1 MYLDTDIKMDVTYV
15 YYLLGTI
22 ILPRV
27 INTYRYLGI
36 EPSADLGLQIKDNVV
51 LRYTSEQKK
60 LVDTLMY
67 LSLSIKGIAIV
78 SQSLDIYSR
87 VGDLLLYIDNKSLL
101 SVDSRKYYA
110 QQGGESQCPDA
121 LQTS

>member
-1 MYLDTDIKMDVTYV
+1 
-15 YYLLGTI
+15 
-22 ILPRV
+22 
-27 INTYRYLGI
+27 
-36 EPSADLGLQIKDNVV
+36 
-51 LRYTSEQKK
+51 
-60 LVDTLMY
+60 MY

-110 QQGGESQCPDA
+110 
-121 LQTS
+121 